1 MSKLVFVI
9 FRTVKALW
17 SYLAQQGVNV
27 SDLWTR
33 LEDLVVKTIISG
45 ESAIAPLIREHVSSR
60 YCCYELFGVDV
71 LLDEHLNPWLLEV
84 GLKLFFD
91 IFLSNNFHHNR
102 LGQHFSIAALFIA
115 P

>member
-1 MSKLVFVI
+1 
-9 FRTVKALW
+9 VKALW

-33 LEDLVVKTIISG
+33 LEDLVVKTIVSG
-45 ESAIAPLIREHVSSR
+45 ESAIAPLIREHVASR

-84 GLKLFFD
+84 GLNLASK
-91 IFLSNNFHHNR
+91 ILSGDFYHVV
-102 LGQHFSIAALFIA
+102 LGQHFSITALFLA

>member
-1 MSKLVFVI
+1 
-9 FRTVKALW
+9 VKALW

-33 LEDLVVKTIISG
+33 LEDLVVKTIVSG

-84 GLKLFFD
+84 GLNSALEIIKVLFFYN
-91 IFLSNNFHHNR
+91 FL
-102 LGQHFSIAALFIA
+102 LGQHFSITALFLA
-115 P
+115 T